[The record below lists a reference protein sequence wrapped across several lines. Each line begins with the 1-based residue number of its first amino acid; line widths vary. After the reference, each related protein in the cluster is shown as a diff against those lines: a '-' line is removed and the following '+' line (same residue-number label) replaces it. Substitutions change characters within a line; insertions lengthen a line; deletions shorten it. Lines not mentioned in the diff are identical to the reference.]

1 MRHVVLERWSRGES
15 CVHRRDPRAKIVAL
29 ITFLAVVATAHR
41 ALAWLAP
48 GLLLLLLAG
57 LVLAKLPLTVALAR
71 AALVVPFTGMFA
83 LICWFAGEPALGLR
97 LLAKSYLSA
106 LAVIW
111 VVATTPL
118 PALLNGFEMTGV
130 PRFLLMVCQFLYRY
144 LFVISEEAQHMSKAA
159 AARGTAA
166 RNWTAPGPSFRAAAG
181 ALGVLFARSYARA
194 EDIHR
199 AMLARGFDGRFLQL
213 HSEHFR
219 PADTAFA
226 LVASLAPVAVRL
238 TVERVVG

>member
-57 LVLAKLPLTVALAR
+57 LVLAKLPLTGALVR
-71 AALVVPFTGMFA
+71 AALVVPFTGVFA

-106 LAVIW
+106 LAVI
-111 VVATTPL
+111 L
-118 PALLNGFEMTGV
+118 
-130 PRFLLMVCQFLYRY
+130 
-144 LFVISEEAQHMSKAA
+144 
-159 AARGTAA
+159 RG
-166 RNWTAPGPSFRAAAG
+166 
-181 ALGVLFARSYARA
+181 
-194 EDIHR
+194 
-199 AMLARGFDGRFLQL
+199 
-213 HSEHFR
+213 
-219 PADTAFA
+219 
-226 LVASLAPVAVRL
+226 
-238 TVERVVG
+238 